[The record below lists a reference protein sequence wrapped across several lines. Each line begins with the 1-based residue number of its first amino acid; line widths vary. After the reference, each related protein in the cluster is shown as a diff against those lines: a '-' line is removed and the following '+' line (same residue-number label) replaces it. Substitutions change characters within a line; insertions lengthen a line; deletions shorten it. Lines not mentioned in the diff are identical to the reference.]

1 MNLALHLAVALRT
14 RYHLCTGAE
23 GPHHPTRKMKSI
35 LATVETAAAAAR
47 TAAPH
52 IQAIARADWG
62 QHLHAAAQRT
72 LPVIAAIWLAVELAG
87 ALVRGTWQAGRATR
101 LAVEA
106 LNNWMAAIAGDLA
119 DPTRHQQKA
128 EQPRAEQPGAEQ
140 PAKQQPAAPVA
151 PHVPVLAPAPRRRV
165 SLAGWLQAD
174 GWDEDAVAALM
185 PRRPHPQGMAA

>member
-1 MNLALHLAVALRT
+1 
-14 RYHLCTGAE
+14 
-23 GPHHPTRKMKSI
+23 MKSF
-35 LATVETAAAAAR
+35 LETAAAAAETAAR

-62 QHLHAAAQRT
+62 QHLHAAAERT

-87 ALVRGTWQAGRATR
+87 ALVQGTWQAGRATR

-106 LNNWMAAIAGDLA
+106 LNNWLAAIAGDLA

-128 EQPRAEQPGAEQ
+128 EQPGAEQPGAEQ

-151 PHVPVLAPAPRRRV
+151 PTAPAAPHVPVLAPAPRRRV
-165 SLAGWLQAD
+165 SLTGWLQAD
-174 GWDEDAVAALM
+174 GWDEDAMADLV
-185 PRRPHPQGMAA
+185 PRRPRAQGMAA

>member
-1 MNLALHLAVALRT
+1 
-14 RYHLCTGAE
+14 
-23 GPHHPTRKMKSI
+23 MKSF
-35 LATVETAAAAAR
+35 LETAAAAAETAAR

-62 QHLHAAAQRT
+62 QHLHAAAERT

-87 ALVRGTWQAGRATR
+87 ALVQGTWQAGRATR

-106 LNNWMAAIAGDLA
+106 LNNWLAAIAGDLA

-128 EQPRAEQPGAEQ
+128 EQPGAEQ
-140 PAKQQPAAPVA
+140 PAKQQPAAPVAPTAPAA

-165 SLAGWLQAD
+165 SLTGWLQAD
-174 GWDEDAVAALM
+174 GWDEDAMADLV
-185 PRRPHPQGMAA
+185 PRRPRAQGMAA

>member
-1 MNLALHLAVALRT
+1 MT
-14 RYHLCTGAE
+14 
-23 GPHHPTRKMKSI
+23 SF
-35 LATVETAAAAAR
+35 LATIEAAAVSVETAARAS
-47 TAAPH
+47 APH
-52 IQAIARADWG
+52 LQAVARADWG
-62 QHLHAAAQRT
+62 QHLKAAAERT

-106 LNNWMAAIAGDLA
+106 VNNWMAAIAGDLA

-128 EQPRAEQPGAEQ
+128 EQPRAEQP
-140 PAKQQPAAPVA
+140 AKQQPAAPVAPTVPAA

-174 GWDEDAVAALM
+174 GWDDDAVAALM

>member
-1 MNLALHLAVALRT
+1 
-14 RYHLCTGAE
+14 
-23 GPHHPTRKMKSI
+23 MKSF
-35 LATVETAAAAAR
+35 LATVETAAAAAETAAR

-106 LNNWMAAIAGDLA
+106 LNNWLAAIAGDLA
-119 DPTRHQQKA
+119 DPTQHQQKA

-140 PAKQQPAAPVA
+140 PAEQQPAAPVAPTAPAA

-165 SLAGWLQAD
+165 SPAAVSPWPAGS
-174 GWDEDAVAALM
+174 
-185 PRRPHPQGMAA
+185 RPMAGMTKPSLP